1 MTKIKMTLMGLLVM
15 MTLVVTPV
23 FGAEGEQGAMG
34 EQEQQQQGH
43 IRGSELMDKEVHDQ
57 QGNELGSVNDLVISR
72 EGEIEFLVVSEGDGL
87 LGLGEDELTPIPFD
101 KVDLDAFTEE
111 DDAIVVQID
120 QQQFTEAPSFSDD
133 QWETFTQGEMDQ
145 EVRGYYGEE
154 EGVRERMEHER
165 DEWEDDDDDDDM
177 QMEQPGQQQQQQY

>member
-15 MTLVVTPV
+15 MTFVVTPV
-23 FGAEGEQGAMG
+23 IGAEAENAMEG
-34 EQEQQQQGH
+34 REGH

-72 EGEIEFLVVSEGDGL
+72 DGEVEFLVVSEGDGV
-87 LGLGEDELTPIPFD
+87 LGLGEEELTPIPFD
-101 KVDLDAFTEE
+101 KVDLDAYTEE
-111 DDAIVVQID
+111 DDAITVKID

-154 EGVRERMEHER
+154 EGMEERMEHER
-165 DEWEDDDDDDDM
+165 DEWEEEDDDE
-177 QMEQPGQQQQQQY
+177 MEQPGQQQQY